1 MGRLRQSRL
10 IISAKKLIFS
20 SVGSASIASDGT
32 TIRMR
37 LRATTED
44 GAIGDAL
51 ILVPNT
57 DPTHQKIKDNLKD
70 LEIKQSVSVP
80 AFSL

>member
-1 MGRLRQSRL
+1 
-10 IISAKKLIFS
+10 
-20 SVGSASIASDGT
+20 
-32 TIRMR
+32 MR